1 MTEPL
6 LAPSVNDVN
15 PTGPL
20 LGVEDLVVRT
30 SAGGRRLVDGIGFSI
45 AVGESVGIV
54 GESGS
59 GKSMTARAIM
69 GLLPLGTAA
78 QGRIMLGDREVSAM
92 AERDLR
98 RMRGADIGLLMQ
110 DPFTILNPL
119 TTAGD
124 QLAETLTAGR
134 TGGAARLSRKALV
147 DDVRRR
153 LGEVGIADPAVA
165 GKYPFELSGGMR
177 QRVALAAAIARD
189 PRLLIADEPTTALD
203 ATTQREVLALLRR
216 IQRERRM
223 GLLLITHDL
232 RVAFSVCDRI
242 LVMRAGEIVEE
253 AAPAAL
259 RTAPSSDYTASLL
272 AAESALDRARPAPPS
287 STAGERRVL
296 LQATEVTKRFALP
309 RRRRKHAD
317 WPIALDRV
325 DLELVEGRSVGVV
338 GESGSGKT
346 TLARCVLGLEQP
358 TSGSIQ
364 VDGLELSRYDRLSK
378 AELHRAR
385 RAVQCVFQDP
395 YSSLNPSHPIGF
407 ILGEAI
413 RQRAGAS
420 PTRDDVAREV
430 AGLLE
435 RVGLPAGF
443 AGRRPVALSGGQR
456 QRIAIARALAA
467 RPRIIVCDEPV
478 SALDVSVQAQVL
490 DVLKEVQAQGVT
502 LLFITHDLAVARQM
516 TDDLVVLYRGTVVET
531 GPTEQVLTRPQ
542 HAYTQRLLAAVP
554 SGTPGWLA

>member
-1 MTEPL
+1 VTEPL
-6 LAPSVNDVN
+6 LAPSTSGAR
-15 PTGPL
+15 PAERL

-59 GKSMTARAIM
+59 GKSMTARAVM
-69 GLLPLGTAA
+69 GLLPRGTAA
-78 QGRIMLGDREVSAM
+78 EGRVTLGDRELTGM

-134 TGGAARLSRKALV
+134 AERLSRKALAH
-147 DDVRRR
+147 DVRRR

-242 LVMRAGEIVEE
+242 LVMRGGVIVEE
-253 AAPAAL
+253 ADPATLRAAP
-259 RTAPSSDYTASLL
+259 TSDYTASLL
-272 AAESALDRARPAPPS
+272 AAEHALDQPRPAPAPS
-287 STAGERRVL
+287 PDGERRVL
-296 LQATEVTKRFALP
+296 LQASQVTKRFPLP
-309 RRRRKHAD
+309 RRRRSVED

-325 DLELVEGRSVGVV
+325 DLEVVEGRSVGVV

-346 TLARCVLGLEQP
+346 TLARSILGLERP
-358 TSGSIQ
+358 TSGSIR

-378 AELHRAR
+378 AELRQAR
-385 RAVQCVFQDP
+385 RTVQCVFQDP
-395 YSSLNPSHPIGF
+395 YSSLNPSHTVGF

-413 RQRAGAS
+413 RQRGAS
-420 PTRDDVAREV
+420 PRRDDVAGEV

-531 GPTEQVLTRPQ
+531 GPTEQLLTRPQ
-542 HAYTQRLLAAVP
+542 HDYTRRLLAAVP